1 MKSLLVALRSRRTAA
16 ITEKTRTTFDTWAR
30 DGRETKMERG
40 HGPIARRVFES
51 LRLSADAHY
60 LDIGCGNGYSVRWAA
75 AAALH
80 GKAVGIDLSP
90 EMIRLARERS
100 AHLGNAEFR
109 EAAFPHHDLPHASFD
124 AIFSMEVF
132 YYLPDPEMALRETLR
147 LLKPGGFFVSAIDIY
162 REHPMARNWIRYVGA
177 AVKLWDGPRWRRA
190 FERAGFVEVTQ
201 ERMILTPEEAV
212 EAWHVRAG
220 SLVTRGRR
228 AAEGLS
234 G

>member
-1 MKSLLVALRSRRTAA
+1 MKSLLARLRSRRTTT
-16 ITEKTRTTFDTWAR
+16 ITEKTRTTFDAWAR
-30 DGRETKMERG
+30 DGRETQMERG

-51 LRLSADAHY
+51 LHLAADAHY

-75 AAALH
+75 AASPRGTAI
-80 GKAVGIDLSP
+80 GIDLSP
-90 EMIRLARERS
+90 DMIRIARERS
-100 AHLGNAEFR
+100 AGLTNVDFR
-109 EAAFPHHDLPHASFD
+109 EAAFPQHPLPHGLFD

-132 YYLPDPEMALRETLR
+132 YYLPDPDAALREVLR
-147 LLKPGGFFVSAIDIY
+147 LLKPGGVFASAIDIY

-190 FERAGFVEVTQ
+190 FESAGFVEVTQ
-201 ERMILTPEEAV
+201 ERMVLRPEEAV
-212 EAWHVRAG
+212 EAWHARAG

-228 AAEGLS
+228 AADASS